1 MSAPSR
7 ALPDRVPGALEWPA
21 LAVYVSLAAGSA
33 AVCAQINLRLGITP
47 NTAVI
52 GVIVAISLGRTAWP
66 LFRSPERQVMVE
78 TATSA
83 GGFAG
88 ANIALVSLAVLH
100 LLGLEHLVLPLV
112 GGVAAGMVLD
122 IALAAKLFGSRAFP
136 AEGPWPDGEAVG
148 RVIQAGDEGGTL
160 ARQLLQG
167 IAAGVVGRALTF
179 PMAGVG
185 IAFIGNP
192 VALAALATGLIVRG
206 NGSRI
211 GLDLA
216 GSSIPHGIMIGAG
229 LVQVGQTAGLIWRV
243 ARGGTSKATNA
254 CVEPP
259 SAPASARARDTNGP
273 AGLAS
278 HALLFMLVAVA
289 LAATGGLWQGMGLG
303 RLAAWVA
310 FAGVAALIHTI
321 IVGYC
326 AMLSGWFPSFAVAIA
341 LILVAALLRFPVDAL
356 ALVAGFILSTG
367 PQFADLGYDLKS
379 GWIIRGRGHDETR
392 ELAGRHQQVVLQQVG
407 GLAGIV
413 TVWLA
418 SAAFWRLGLVPPMSK
433 VVAATIGLVA
443 SPGLAR
449 QLLAGAAV
457 GAAVQAAGGGRRA
470 VGLLL
475 ATGLLLDNAPYGY
488 ALAIA
493 LVARAWIGPGP
504 MAIRAPGLV
513 AGDGLAGFID
523 AVLRVFY
530 STH

>member
-1 MSAPSR
+1 MSAPSSPS
-7 ALPDRVPGALEWPA
+7 PDRVPRALEWPA
-21 LAVYVSLAAGSA
+21 LAFYLLLAAGSA

-52 GVIVAISLGRTAWP
+52 GVVVAISLGRTAWP

-100 LLGLEHLVLPLV
+100 LLGLERLVLPLV
-112 GGVAAGMVLD
+112 GGIAAGMVVD
-122 IALAAKLFGSRAFP
+122 IALAARLFGSRAFP
-136 AEGPWPDGEAVG
+136 AEGPWPDGEAIG

-167 IAAGVVGRALTF
+167 IAAGVAGRALNW

-192 VALAALATGLIVRG
+192 VALAALATGLIMRG
-206 NGSRI
+206 NSSRI

-216 GSSIPHGIMIGAG
+216 GSYVPHGIMIGAG
-229 LVQVGQTAGLIWRV
+229 LVQVAQTGWLIWRV
-243 ARGGTSKATNA
+243 GRGGAGRTTSNR
-254 CVEPP
+254 VEPA
-259 SAPASARARDTNGP
+259 SAPATERARDTSGRT
-273 AGLAS
+273 GLAS
-278 HALLFMLVAVA
+278 HALLFVLVAVA
-289 LAATGGLWQGMGLG
+289 LAAAGGLWQSMGPG
-303 RLAAWVA
+303 KLAAWVA
-310 FAGVAALIHTI
+310 FAGLAALIHTI

-379 GWIIRGRGHDETR
+379 GWIIRGRGHDEAR
-392 ELAGRHQQVVLQQVG
+392 ELSGRHQQVVLQQVG
-407 GLAGIV
+407 ALAGIV

-433 VVAATIGLVA
+433 VVAATIGLTA
-443 SPGLAR
+443 TPGLAG
-449 QLLAGAAV
+449 QLLAGAGLGAV
-457 GAAVQAAGGGRRA
+457 VQAAGGGRRA

-475 ATGLLLDNAPYGY
+475 ATGLLLDNASYGY

-493 LVARAWIGPGP
+493 LAARAWIGTKP
-504 MAIRAPGLV
+504 MGIRAPGLI
-513 AGDGLAGFID
+513 AGDGLAGFIG
-523 AVLRVFY
+523 AVLRAF
-530 STH
+530 